1 MTNHCPVCMA
11 EYPFGVTKCV
21 DDGAALDPGPAP
33 AIADDE
39 GDEDWLPP
47 RGSMEVV
54 APAGAEPEASDL
66 FAQEERLPRRM
77 VLAEVVPEDAGE
89 LVDALVREGIGARI
103 GAATDNGGVLVLIH
117 EVNLPDAQGILVD
130 FTDDTDRVDDI
141 RYADDREDLGVRDPG
156 DGDYVEV
163 TSPRQLDAPAQ
174 LERLLG
180 AGIDVRVQPPANG
193 SRDPNTAV
201 TLMVPAEDLDRARA
215 TLGITL

>member
-33 AIADDE
+33 AAAADD
-39 GDEDWLPP
+39 DDDAVAP

-54 APAGAEPEASDL
+54 AHDDAPTEATDL
-66 FAQEERLPRRM
+66 FAEEERLPRRM
-77 VLAEVVPEDAGE
+77 VLAEVVPEDAQE
-89 LVDALVREGIGARI
+89 LVDALVGERIGARI

-117 EVNLPDAQGILVD
+117 ELNLPDAQGILVD
-130 FTDDTDRVDDI
+130 FTGDTDRVDDI

-156 DGDYVEV
+156 DGEYVEV
-163 TSPRQLDAPAQ
+163 TSPRQLDAGTQ

-180 AGIDVRVQPPANG
+180 AGIDVRMQPPVDG
-193 SRDPNTAV
+193 SRDPNAAV
-201 TLMVPAEDLDRARA
+201 TLMVPVDDLDRARA